1 MNTTYEQVLE
11 SFESTFQHK
20 TQLPSELIEQWFK
33 DSVSEYELE
42 IEELDYNWSGSEFNK
57 ELKQYEI
64 RSIAL
69 MMKIKYCTRELSR
82 VNKLNNI
89 IGKDLSLNST
99 GDSKKYTM
107 SELINEIE
115 NLKELLG
122 KQKTTAYL

>member
-1 MNTTYEQVLE
+1 
-11 SFESTFQHK
+11 
-20 TQLPSELIEQWFK
+20 
-33 DSVSEYELE
+33 
-42 IEELDYNWSGSEFNK
+42 
-57 ELKQYEI
+57 
-64 RSIAL
+64 

-115 NLKELLG
+115 NLKELLN